1 MTESRPVVLVVD
13 DTPANIE
20 LLHNILRDDY
30 KIKVATDGEKGL
42 ELAARDPR
50 PDIILLD
57 IMMPGISGYEV
68 INQLK
73 ENAKTSAIPVVFI
86 TAKSQVKD
94 EQKGLA
100 LGAVDYVTKPFD
112 PEIIKAR
119 VHTHVAAHL
128 ELRQL
133 AEENREL
140 RTRLDRAFSDFSED
154 SLLSLI
160 QSGES
165 DGLEFKSTLRWNLHA
180 DRSDKNIENE
190 CLKTVTMKSAFS
202 FVWAT
207 QPRPSSPAKF
217 SPISANISRVRPETL
232 TRYRVIL
239 QFDAFPLFFAQQII
253 QILEHRF
260 FIHRVI
266 KDQFL
271 RIFVELHWLQRFV
284 YLGHL
289 LGRRGGNLL
298 HVLVRLLKDLFE
310 TYATKCCCP

>member
-50 PDIILLD
+50 PDIVLLD

-68 INQLK
+68 INKLK
-73 ENAKTSAIPVVFI
+73 ENAETSAIPVVFI

-112 PEIIKAR
+112 PDIVKAR
-119 VHTHVAAHL
+119 VHTHVAAYL

-140 RTRLDRAFSDFSED
+140 KMRLDRAFSDFSED

-160 QSGES
+160 QGGES
-165 DGLEFKSTLRWNLHA
+165 DALEFKSTLRWNLHA
-180 DRSDKNIENE
+180 DRSDKSIENA
-190 CLKTVTMKSAFS
+190 CLKTVAGYLNGDGGVLM
-202 FVWAT
+202 VGVDD
-207 QPRPSSPAKF
+207 QG
-217 SPISANISRVRPETL
+217 E
-232 TRYRVIL
+232 
-239 QFDAFPLFFAQQII
+239 II
-253 QILEHRF
+253 GLG
-260 FIHRVI
+260 
-266 KDQFL
+266 KDHFKTEDKML
-271 RIFVELHWLQRFV
+271 LHWVNLIKA
-284 YLGHL
+284 YLGAGCMRFIRSTVHEVS
-289 LGRRGGNLL
+289 NQ
-298 HVLVRLLKDLFE
+298 RLLVVECLPSAMPVFFNRDNEECFFVRMGNTTQALKPSEVLAYTGQHFPD
-310 TYATKCCCP
+310 AS

>member
-1 MTESRPVVLVVD
+1 VTESKPVVLVVD

-30 KIKVATDGEKGL
+30 KIKVATNGEKGL

-50 PDIILLD
+50 PSIVLLD

-68 INQLK
+68 ISQLK
-73 ENAKTSAIPVVFI
+73 ENAETSAIPVVFI

-112 PEIIKAR
+112 PDIVKAR

-140 RTRLDRAFSDFSED
+140 RARVDRAFSDFSED
-154 SLLSLI
+154 SILSLI
-160 QSGES
+160 QGGES
-165 DGLEFKSTLRWNLHA
+165 DSLEFKSTLRWNLHA

-190 CLKTVTMKSAFS
+190 CLKTVAAYLNGDGGVLMVGVDDQGGVIGLGKDHFKTEDKMLLHWVNLLKAYLGAGCMRFVRSTVHDVSGQRLLLVECLPSA
-202 FVWAT
+202 
-207 QPRPSSPAKF
+207 
-217 SPISANISRVRPETL
+217 SPIFFNRDNEECFFVRMGNTTQALKPSEVL
-232 TRYRVIL
+232 AHIG
-239 QFDAFPLFFAQQII
+239 QHFP
-253 QILEHRF
+253 
-260 FIHRVI
+260 
-266 KDQFL
+266 DMS
-271 RIFVELHWLQRFV
+271 
-284 YLGHL
+284 
-289 LGRRGGNLL
+289 
-298 HVLVRLLKDLFE
+298 
-310 TYATKCCCP
+310 